1 MNTLVSFDIAKL
13 LKRKG
18 YDRKVLNYFNES
30 GEPMS
35 RLFPLNHNSKSD
47 IGMTTYSRPSL
58 AEVITW
64 LYEEHGIWLYVYLVE
79 TPLDKSVWSWN
90 TQNPTNK
97 LNIPFN
103 SPIEAYMK
111 GIVKTLP
118 IILDKK

>member
-1 MNTLVSFDIAKL
+1 MNTLVSFDVAKL

-18 YDRKVLNYFNES
+18 YDRKVLNYFNEA
-30 GEPMS
+30 GEPLS
-35 RLFPLNHNSKSD
+35 RLFPLKHNSKSD
-47 IGMTTYSRPSL
+47 IGIKTYSRPSL
-58 AEVITW
+58 ADVITW

-103 SPIEAYMK
+103 SPIEAYMQ

-118 IILDKK
+118 ILWDKK